1 MMKDTFITKQL
12 DIFCKIITH
21 ILAVKSP
28 HTAKHIHRV
37 PVLSNMLAKAYNK
50 KHKKFFSA
58 DDLYK
63 IDIAAKLHDT
73 GKITTPDY
81 LLDKSTKLE
90 CLYNRIHEIRCRFEI
105 LRRDAEI
112 AYLKKIIDNPKNT
125 EIAQQEFKD
134 YIKKLEQD
142 FSFIAQC
149 NTGETKLSSSDIKQI
164 KRISRYKF
172 KRHFNR
178 LLGLS
183 WIEKNTLSQE
193 QIKKYQHQNFEYVL
207 QDVSEDTAQKL
218 STSEIYN
225 LDILKG
231 TLNPLERQI
240 VEQHVI
246 ETENILN
253 LLKLPKNYQEI
264 ITYAAEHHERLN
276 GEGYPLGLKE
286 DKLSIASRIIMI
298 ADIFE
303 ALTSRDRPYKSPK
316 KISETL
322 HILQAMKNKGQ
333 IDADIYHLFLKDK
346 IFITYAQKYLS
357 PEQIDEISISDYL

>member
-1 MMKDTFITKQL
+1 MKNTLITKQL

-28 HTAKHIHRV
+28 HTAKHVHRV
-37 PVLSNMLAKAYNK
+37 PILSNMLAKAFNK
-50 KHKKFFSA
+50 KHKNFFSS

-63 IDIAAKLHDT
+63 IDIAAQLHDT

-112 AYLKKIIDNPKNT
+112 AYLKKIIDNPKKA
-125 EIAQQEFKD
+125 ESKD

-149 NTGETKLSSSDIKQI
+149 NTGEIKLSNADIKQI
-164 KRISRYKF
+164 KKISRYKF

-183 WIEKNTLSQE
+183 WIEKSALTLE
-193 QIKKYQHQNFEYVL
+193 QIKKYQHPNFEYVL
-207 QDVSEDTAQKL
+207 QDASEGTVQKI

-231 TLNPLERQI
+231 TLTPQERQI
-240 VEQHVI
+240 VEQHVT
-246 ETENILN
+246 ETANILN

-303 ALTSRDRPYKSPK
+303 ALTSPDRPYKSPK

-322 HILQAMKNKGQ
+322 HILQTMKNKGQ
-333 IDADIYHLFLKDK
+333 IDADIYHLFLKEK

-357 PEQIDEISISDYL
+357 PEQIDEISISDYF